1 MFACL
6 QLQRGAVEAL
16 LTLADTFSPHLE
28 RCDERTILIPAYG
41 LQRLI
46 GTHTDIAEAILKR
59 AGELSIEI
67 SLAIAG
73 HPDTALL
80 AAHNIEGITIID
92 AGREVEILGP
102 LPLEVLPA
110 TFDVLDTLRRWGAE
124 TLADFAALPPLGV
137 IERLGDEGGR
147 LQALVEGRGTRPLR
161 IARPPEDYTAQAHLD
176 EPLSNSEPLLF
187 IISGM
192 VHDIVKRLASHGLA
206 VSHFLGVLTPH
217 HEIRIAFPVPVQEAM
232 VILKQVQL
240 NLEAHKPKRAI
251 TAVAVELQ
259 PTPPRATQHGL
270 FTPSSPEPAQLQT
283 LLARLRALT
292 GDDSVGSPELLNTH
306 RPDAWR
312 LRQDVLFEAARVT
325 ANPAN
330 TAVRLSFRCFRP
342 PLAARVAITPQHR
355 PARVEARGVTG
366 AAVAVA
372 GPWRTTGEWWADT
385 EWARDE
391 WDVELDDGALYRLYR
406 DHRANNWFVEGV
418 YD

>member
-6 QLQRGAVEAL
+6 QLQRGPIDAL
-16 LTLADTFSPHLE
+16 LALADTFSPHLE

-41 LQRLI
+41 LERLI

-59 AGELSIEI
+59 AGELEIEI

-102 LPLEVLPA
+102 LPLEILP
-110 TFDVLDTLRRWGAE
+110 TTLDVLDTLQRWGAE

-147 LQALVEGRGTRPLR
+147 LQALIEGRGTRPLR
-161 IARPPEDYTAQAHLD
+161 IARPPEDYTAQVHLD
-176 EPLSNSEPLLF
+176 EPLANSEPLLF

-206 VSHFLGVLTPH
+206 VSHFLGMLTPH
-217 HEIRIAFPVPVQEAM
+217 HEIRIAFPVPVQEPM
-232 VILKQVQL
+232 IILKQIQL
-240 NLEAHKPKRAI
+240 DLDVHKPKRAI
-251 TAVAVELQ
+251 TTVAVELQ
-259 PTPPRATQHGL
+259 PTPPRTTQHGL
-270 FTPSSPEPAQLQT
+270 FTPSAPEPAQLQT

-292 GDDSVGSPELLNTH
+292 GHDSVGSPELLNTH

-312 LRQDVLFEAARVT
+312 LRQNVLFEAGRVT
-325 ANPAN
+325 ANAAN

-342 PLAARVAITPQHR
+342 PLTARVTITPQHR
-355 PARVEARGVTG
+355 PARVEARSVKGVV
-366 AAVAVA
+366 VALA
-372 GPWRTTGEWWADT
+372 GPWRTTGEWWAET

-391 WDVELDDGALYRLYR
+391 WDVGLDDGALYRLYR
-406 DHRANNWFVEGV
+406 EHRTNDWFVEGV

>member
-6 QLQRGAVEAL
+6 QLQRGAVDSLLAL
-16 LTLADTFSPHLE
+16 AGEFSPHLE
-28 RCDERTILIPAYG
+28 RCDERTVLIPVYG
-41 LQRLI
+41 LERLI
-46 GTHTDIAEAILKR
+46 GTHTAIAEAILTR
-59 AGELSIEI
+59 AGALSIEI

-80 AAHNIEGITIID
+80 AARNIDGITIID

-110 TFDVLDTLRRWGAE
+110 SLDVLDTLQRWGAE

-161 IARPPEDYTAQAHLD
+161 IARPPEDYTAQVHLD

-192 VHDIVKRLASHGLA
+192 VHGIVKRLASHGLA
-206 VSHFLGVLTPH
+206 VSHFSGVLTPH

-232 VILKQVQL
+232 IIIKQVQL
-240 NLEAHKPKRAI
+240 DLDAHKPKRAI
-251 TAVAVELQ
+251 STVAVELQ
-259 PTPPRATQHGL
+259 PTPPRTIQHGL
-270 FTPSSPEPAQLQT
+270 FTPSAPEPAQLQT
-283 LLARLRALT
+283 LLARLRALA
-292 GDDSVGSPELLNTH
+292 GDDSVGSPELLNSH
-306 RPDAWR
+306 RPGAWR
-312 LRQDVLFEAARVT
+312 LRQDVLFEAA
-325 ANPAN
+325 PAHPPSP
-330 TAVRLSFRCFRP
+330 AVRLSFRCFRP
-342 PLAARVAITPQHR
+342 PLPARVALSPRHR
-355 PARVEARGVTG
+355 PRHVEARGVKG
-366 AAVAVA
+366 AVTAAA
-372 GPWRTTGEWWADT
+372 GPWRSTGDWWADT

-391 WDVELDDGALYRLYR
+391 WDLGLDDGALYRIYR
-406 DHRANNWFVEGV
+406 DHRTNDWFVEGV

>member
-6 QLQRGAVEAL
+6 QIQRGAVDTL
-16 LTLADTFSPHLE
+16 LALADAFSPHLE
-28 RCDERTILIPAYG
+28 RCDERTVLIPAYG
-41 LQRLI
+41 LERMI
-46 GTHTDIAEAILKR
+46 GTATEIAEAIVRR

-73 HPDTALL
+73 HPDTAVL
-80 AAHNIEGITIID
+80 AARNIEGITIID

-102 LPLEVLPA
+102 LPLEVLP
-110 TFDVLDTLRRWGAE
+110 TSLDVLDTLQRWGAE

-161 IARPPEDYTAQAHLD
+161 IARPPEDYTRQIHLD
-176 EPLSNSEPLLF
+176 EPLSNREPLLF
-187 IISGM
+187 IVSGM

-206 VSHFLGVLTPH
+206 VGQFLGVLTPF
-217 HEIRIAFPVPVQEAM
+217 HEIRIAFPVPVQDAM

-240 NLEAHKPKRAI
+240 GLEAHKPKRAI

-259 PTPPRATQHGL
+259 PTPPRTTQHGL
-270 FTPSSPEPAQLQT
+270 FTPSAPEPAQLQT
-283 LLARLRALT
+283 LLARLRAIA
-292 GDDSVGSPELLNTH
+292 GDDSVGSPELLDTH

-312 LRQDVLFEAARVT
+312 LRQDVLFEAGRVM
-325 ANPAN
+325 PAAEA
-330 TAVRLSFRCFRP
+330 AVRLSFRCFRP
-342 PLAARVAITPQHR
+342 PLTARVAITPQHR
-355 PARVEARGVTG
+355 PARVEARGLRGSV
-366 AAVAVA
+366 VAVA
-372 GPWRTTGEWWADT
+372 GPWRTTGEWWTTA

-391 WDVELDDGALYRLYR
+391 WDVGLDDGALYRLYR
-406 DHRANNWFVEGV
+406 DHRTNDWFVEGV